1 MTTPKE
7 SILKANLA
15 AITPIVSVSKLMNR
29 SMISIAIGVL
39 LAMPLALIAQENS
52 ARTTF
57 SKYARYG
64 ADVWARNPSALIAGE
79 DKACISCHTSLPY
92 ALVEPLL
99 DGDYPAYGSM
109 IGNINNR
116 ILTWSDN
123 TPWYSDKKLEQMA
136 ALSNLPPDA
145 LKEFLNAEQSR
156 GVEAIFNA
164 LIRATHDAYSD
175 LPPQQ
180 ETRAAFKNM
189 WENQVESGPA
199 AGRWQWIQANLV
211 PWEVAD
217 SDIWG
222 ASLAGVAA
230 SIFPDLAPEKNL
242 LALHAALRDAFA
254 RDDVS
259 LHTKSAIL
267 WCDSE
272 TGGQILASDAA
283 RRLAEQLLALQR
295 ANGGWAL
302 RDLGPWAD
310 WEGSGSDCC
319 QKREVRSDA
328 YATGFVTFVL
338 ARAGRHLSDGN
349 QVQLEKAIAWIDRE
363 LANPYPD
370 GPRYNRHESAD
381 AELPE
386 FRNNLYTNAGHMWA
400 FLAKIAY
407 REQTAPWATD

>member
-1 MTTPKE
+1 MNAAKE
-7 SILKANLA
+7 SIFI
-15 AITPIVSVSKLMNR
+15 AILTAIMLTVSGSKFINQLI
-29 SMISIAIGVL
+29 ISICIGVL
-39 LAMPLALIAQENS
+39 LAMPSALIAQESS
-52 ARTTF
+52 AVTTF
-57 SKYARYG
+57 SRYARYG

-79 DKACISCHTSLPY
+79 GKACISCHTSLPY

-99 DGDYPAYGSM
+99 DGDYPAYDDM
-109 IGNINNR
+109 LGNINNR

-136 ALSNLPPDA
+136 ALANLPPDA
-145 LKEFLNAEQSR
+145 YKEFLIAEQSR
-156 GVEAIFNA
+156 GIESVFNA

-175 LPPQQ
+175 LPPQT
-180 ETRAAFKNM
+180 ETRLAFRNM
-189 WENQVESGPA
+189 WEQQVRSGPA
-199 AGRWQWIQANLV
+199 AGKWLWTHATLL
-211 PWEVAD
+211 PWDVVD

-230 SIFPDLAPEKNL
+230 SIFPELAPEKNL
-242 LALHAALRDAFA
+242 LALYAALRNAFT

-259 LHTKSAIL
+259 LHSKSAIL

-272 TGGQILASDAA
+272 TGGRILESDEAKRHAA
-283 RRLAEQLLALQR
+283 KLLALQR

-302 RDLGPWAD
+302 RDLGPWPD
-310 WEGSGSDCC
+310 WEGSRFDCC

-328 YATGFVTFVL
+328 YATGFVTLVL
-338 ARAGRHLSDGN
+338 SRADRYLSDEN
-349 QVQLEKAIAWIDRE
+349 RAQLKKAISWIDRE

-370 GPRYNRHESAD
+370 GPRYNRHDSVD
-381 AELPE
+381 AEFPE

-407 REQTAPWATD
+407 REQVAPWATD